1 MYGWGGGKRSE
12 VLNARR
18 NQNPCE
24 LNGKLKSYRD
34 RIVALGATTIT
45 PPMWEIP
52 ATNEERLFELAYLI
66 SMGTVVINH
75 YDHHSDYI
83 AQLIL
88 DKWPQKD
95 QKKFYDLIRLQN
107 GYNGLAPMGQRT
119 CIPSMMIVSI
129 LSLNEAIKMGKFR
142 P

>member
-52 ATNEERLFELAYLI
+52 ATNEERSF
-66 SMGTVVINH
+66 
-75 YDHHSDYI
+75 
-83 AQLIL
+83 
-88 DKWPQKD
+88 
-95 QKKFYDLIRLQN
+95 
-107 GYNGLAPMGQRT
+107 
-119 CIPSMMIVSI
+119 
-129 LSLNEAIKMGKFR
+129 
-142 P
+142 